1 MERVLLKFA
10 ECQIQE
16 PITAQIILELKVPI
30 NILNA
35 DITPHGGAIL
45 IEVPSQEI
53 NGVIKAFQEK
63 GVTVTVQKRVRVDT
77 ENCIDCG
84 ACYSL
89 CPADAITFKEDA
101 SIIFDE
107 GVCISCGLCVD
118 ACPTRAITI

>member
-1 MERVLLKFA
+1 MERILLKFT
-10 ECQIQE
+10 ESQIQE

-53 NGVIKAFQEK
+53 KRVIKAFQEK
-63 GVTVTVQKRVRVDT
+63 GVIVTVQKRVGVDK

-107 GVCISCGLCVD
+107 GICISCSLCVD

>member
-10 ECQIQE
+10 ESQIQE
-16 PITAQIILELKVPI
+16 PITAQIILKLKVPI

-35 DITPHGGAIL
+35 DIKPHGGAIL

-53 NGVIKAFQEK
+53 KRIIKAFQEK
-63 GVTVTVQKRVRVDT
+63 GVSVTVQKQVSVDKGK
-77 ENCIDCG
+77 CIDCG

-89 CPADAITFKEDA
+89 CPADVIAFKEDA

-107 GVCISCGLCVD
+107 EECISCGLCVD

>member
-10 ECQIQE
+10 ESQIQE
-16 PITAQIILELKVPI
+16 PITAQIILKLKVPI

-45 IEVPSQEI
+45 IEVPSKEI
-53 NGVIKAFQEK
+53 TRVIKAFQEK
-63 GVTVTVQKRVRVDT
+63 GVTVTVQNRVQVDK
-77 ENCIDCG
+77 EKCIDCG

-101 SIIFDE
+101 SILFDE
-107 GVCISCGLCVD
+107 EMCISCGLCVD
-118 ACPTRAITI
+118 ACPTRAIII